1 MLQFDKHFPCC
12 INGLKGMSSIETFLY
27 YEILM
32 IKKKNYNS
40 MNFITT
46 VSSTVIKIYLTL
58 QEIISTLDMGIFFSF
73 AKLNRKQ
80 K

>member
-1 MLQFDKHFPCC
+1 MLQFDKHFPCR
-12 INGLKGMSSIETFLY
+12 INGLKGMSSIWTYLY

-32 IKKKNYNS
+32 IKKKPYNS

-46 VSSTVIKIYLTL
+46 VSSTVNKIYLTL